1 MAIRLPMRL
10 LIAGIGS
17 LLLGTEALAM
27 DDTTGNSGAQGAATS
42 AAAAPAQPVDPVVA
56 NDPEFMA
63 AFDSQYTTA
72 WGDGAIPAKYKELS
86 GVTLSVVIRCE
97 GCIRHHVRMAVSHG
111 ATRREI
117 AEAMR
122 LGLVAGGS
130 AGIPTMRQGYQALD
144 ESERH

>member
-1 MAIRLPMRL
+1 MAITFPKRVLLGALLSL
-10 LIAGIGS
+10 LI
-17 LLLGTEALAM
+17 GTEALAM
-27 DDTTGNSGAQGAATS
+27 DGTSPETGAQGAAAP
-42 AAAAPAQPVDPVVA
+42 AAAAPSQPVDPVVA
-56 NDPEFMA
+56 NDPDFMA
-63 AFDSQYTTA
+63 AFDAQYSTA

-130 AGIPTMRQGYQALD
+130 AGIPTMRQGYQVLD
-144 ESERH
+144 EAERH